1 MCSVQGKHFLKE
13 YFTRVM
19 QHWHKLPEE
28 VVDTPIPRIVQGW
41 ACCGSVQPDLVEDVP
56 AQYGGLE

>member
-1 MCSVQGKHFLKE
+1 
-13 YFTRVM
+13 M